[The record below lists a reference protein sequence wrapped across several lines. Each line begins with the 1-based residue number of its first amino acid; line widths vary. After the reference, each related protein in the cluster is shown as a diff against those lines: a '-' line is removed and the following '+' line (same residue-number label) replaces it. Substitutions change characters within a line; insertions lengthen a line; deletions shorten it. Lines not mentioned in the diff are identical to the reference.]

1 MATYRILSL
10 DGGGIRGLLSIVLLQ
25 RLEERVPGWLGRAD
39 LLAGTSTGGIIAIG
53 LAAGVPLDELRQLY
67 QAHCDE
73 VFRDNVLDD
82 IRDLGTLIGAEYG
95 RKDLERLLRETLGDI
110 RLHDLDRR
118 VLVSAFDLD
127 NEAPNP
133 ADRAWKA
140 KFFHNFEGPD
150 SDGDQLAYKVALY
163 TSLAP
168 TYFPTADGF
177 IDGGVV
183 ANNPAVAA
191 LAQTQDLRAIIPL
204 RPRLDEVVLFSL
216 GTGQPARYIEGG
228 SLDWGYAQWAPHLVT
243 LMLEGGNDLASYQC
257 RQLLDARFH
266 RLSPPLG
273 RDLEMDECAGIGE
286 LIRIALRADLSATEE
301 WLRAVWGGEH

>member
-53 LAAGVPLDELRQLY
+53 LAGGLALAQLRQLY
-67 QAHCDE
+67 QAHCGE
-73 VFRDNVLDD
+73 VFRDTLLDD
-82 IRDLGTLIGAEYG
+82 IRDLGSLIGAEYG
-95 RKDLERLLRETLGDI
+95 LDDLERLLQETVGDA
-110 RLHDLDRR
+110 RLQDLDRK
-118 VLVSAFDLD
+118 VLISAFDLD

-133 ADRAWKA
+133 AERAWKA
-140 KFFHNFEGPD
+140 KFFHNFEGTD
-150 SDGDQLAYKVALY
+150 SDGEQLAYKVALY

-177 IDGGVV
+177 VDGGVV
-183 ANNPAVAA
+183 ANNPAMAA

-204 RPRLDEVVLFSL
+204 RPRLDEVIMFSL
-216 GTGQPARYIEGG
+216 GTGQPAHFIPGD
-228 SLDWGYAQWAPHLVT
+228 SLDWGYAQWAQQLVP
-243 LMLEGGNDLASYQC
+243 LMLEGGNDLVSYQC
-257 RQLLDARFH
+257 RQLLDTRFH

-273 RDLEMDECAGIGE
+273 RDLEMDDCGGIGD
-286 LIRIALRADLSATEE
+286 LIRIGLRADLSATEE
-301 WLRAVWGGEH
+301 WLKAVWLAEN